1 MPYQMGLS
9 RASSQNLQQ
18 KTLNSESNT
27 PLKEPKQE
35 PSTNFNDSLCS
46 PSDIST
52 TVCYC
57 NGERKLGGLE
67 VQCSGCKRWFH
78 QECFKD
84 LENFGGLPFMVS
96 YMFCCRGCSPE
107 NKEKWNIRSTSY
119 SSMAV
124 MALANMTL
132 EYFIK
137 QYGLSNISSIKGP
150 NPFFSIDQEIVQ
162 YMDKNW
168 EYLSTTPKRQKKT
181 WHQTILKILQK
192 ETELFVQDSKGC
204 SFALKEKDLLRIG
217 PMHESILQIFKRG
230 RDAAEREA
238 NSLQISE
245 QQIYHSLNLEN
256 FSEGPKTRGASKRK
270 AATSN
275 NGEGLDTKINLNIPL
290 QKKAK
295 MASEFATVTI
305 NGQSGI
311 DFPFNREGYRYY
323 LVEKDPNI
331 LNRDRFDR
339 EEVNNTRAVQIP
351 SHIHRIVIPQI
362 VTLSPNDRAN
372 QLILDADNL
381 TLTGC
386 DGYSS
391 VRATHSVG
399 HGKWYFEME
408 FLSQPGDSHVRVGWA
423 QAFSPLQACI
433 GYSKFSYSWRSKRG
447 TVFNDGYGRRYYQRG
462 FKQGDIIGCLIDLPS
477 LDVEKAN
484 NVATTIKIS
493 DILPPSWKDCD
504 LIKFKQNY
512 FFEEKEEIQQEIQ
525 KLQPLPNSKIEFF
538 LNGQSCGVAF
548 QNIFTGHYFPAVSLF
563 HSARVRLNFG
573 PIFRRIPECVKN
585 GNVKPMS
592 ERPNQ
597 MQIEQVLSDILYM
610 VVNEEELNRRNVDF
624 FNAILMKEKI

>member
-1 MPYQMGLS
+1 M
-9 RASSQNLQQ
+9 
-18 KTLNSESNT
+18 LNSESNT
-27 PLKEPKQE
+27 PFKEPKQE
-35 PSTNFNDSLCS
+35 PSTNFYDSLCS

-52 TVCYC
+52 SVCYC

-96 YMFCCRGCSPE
+96 YMFCCRG
-107 NKEKWNIRSTSY
+107 Y

-132 EYFIK
+132 EYFVK

-168 EYLSTTPKRQKKT
+168 
-181 WHQTILKILQK
+181 
-192 ETELFVQDSKGC
+192 
-204 SFALKEKDLLRIG
+204 
-217 PMHESILQIFKRG
+217 IFKRG

-256 FSEGPKTRGASKRK
+256 FSDGPKTRGASKRK

-433 GYSKFSYSWRSKRG
+433 GYSKFSYSWRS
-447 TVFNDGYGRRYYQRG
+447 YGR
-462 FKQGDIIGCLIDLPS
+462 
-477 LDVEKAN
+477 
-484 NVATTIKIS
+484 
-493 DILPPSWKDCD
+493 
-504 LIKFKQNY
+504 
-512 FFEEKEEIQQEIQ
+512 
-525 KLQPLPNSKIEFF
+525 
-538 LNGQSCGVAF
+538 SCGVAF

-573 PIFRRIPECVKN
+573 PNFRRIPECVKN
-585 GNVKPMS
+585 YNVKPMS

>member
-1 MPYQMGLS
+1 MRS

-35 PSTNFNDSLCS
+35 PPTNFNDSLCS

-52 TVCYC
+52 NVCYC

-168 EYLSTTPKRQKKT
+168 
-181 WHQTILKILQK
+181 
-192 ETELFVQDSKGC
+192 
-204 SFALKEKDLLRIG
+204 
-217 PMHESILQIFKRG
+217 IFKRG

-295 MASEFATVTI
+295 I
-305 NGQSGI
+305 
-311 DFPFNREGYRYY
+311 
-323 LVEKDPNI
+323 
-331 LNRDRFDR
+331 DRFDR

-462 FKQGDIIGCLIDLPS
+462 FKQGDTIGCLIDLPS
-477 LDVEKAN
+477 LNVEKAN

-525 KLQPLPNSKIEFF
+525 KLQLLPNSKIEFF

-597 MQIEQVLSDILYM
+597 MQIEQVLADILYM

-624 FNAILMKEKI
+624 FNAILMKEKV

>member
-1 MPYQMGLS
+1 MRS

-192 ETELFVQDSKGC
+192 ETELFIQDSKGC

-217 PMHESILQIFKRG
+217 PMHESILQVFLSFLIYNYFLKIFKRG

-245 QQIYHSLNLEN
+245 QQIYQSLNLEN

-295 MASEFATVTI
+295 I
-305 NGQSGI
+305 
-311 DFPFNREGYRYY
+311 
-323 LVEKDPNI
+323 
-331 LNRDRFDR
+331 DRFDR

-362 VTLSPNDRAN
+362 VTLPPNDRAN

-391 VRATHSVG
+391 IRATHSVG

-462 FKQGDIIGCLIDLPS
+462 FKQGDTIGCLIDLPS
-477 LDVEKAN
+477 LNVGKDNN

-493 DILPPSWKDCD
+493 DILPPSRKDCD

-610 VVNEEELNRRNVDF
+610 IVNEEELNRRNVDF
-624 FNAILMKEKI
+624 FNAILMKEKV